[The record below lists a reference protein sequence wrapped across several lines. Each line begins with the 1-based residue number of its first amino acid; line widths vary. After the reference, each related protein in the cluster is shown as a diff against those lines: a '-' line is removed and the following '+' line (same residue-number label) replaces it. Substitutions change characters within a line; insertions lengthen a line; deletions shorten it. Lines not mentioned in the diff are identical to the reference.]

1 MKKYIHIIIVFMLFA
16 MGCASNKI
24 ENKPYDRFSSYT
36 SLPPNS
42 ENQKFYEYG
51 KGFLV
56 FDLLEES
63 CFYLKGSKPKVTCLF
78 HYKVYGETYREFPQD
93 FINKIKIDNVM
104 VPFSSKQL
112 DPVVNGNTIVVPLE
126 VTVGEQVFVFN
137 FNVQEVPVSLGMSYE
152 EIIEILGQPND
163 EKKYST
169 DTWSVEYRG
178 DPDFNRRFR
187 SYWELV
193 YDKFLGKKLY
203 LNQKGILEG
212 FY

>member
-1 MKKYIHIIIVFMLFA
+1 MKKYILLLIVFMLFA

-24 ENKPYDRFSSYT
+24 ENEPYNFIGSYT
-36 SLPPNS
+36 SLPPS
-42 ENQKFYEYG
+42 TENQKFYEYG
-51 KGFLV
+51 NGFLI
-56 FDLLEES
+56 FTLLDSS
-63 CFYLKGSKPKVTCLF
+63 CFYLKNSEPKVTCF
-78 HYKVYGETYREFPQD
+78 IDYKEYGKSMEEHQD
-93 FINKIKIDNVM
+93 YFIKKIKIDNVM
-104 VPFSSKQL
+104 VPVSSKQL
-112 DPVVNGNTIVVPLE
+112 DPVVNGNTRVVPLE
-126 VTVGEQVFVFN
+126 VKVGEKIFVFN
-137 FNVQEVPVSLGMSYE
+137 FNVQEVPVSLGMTYE

-163 EKKYST
+163 EKKSAT

-178 DPDFNRRFR
+178 DPDFNRRYR

>member
-1 MKKYIHIIIVFMLFA
+1 MLFA

-24 ENKPYDRFSSYT
+24 ENEPYDRFRSYT
-36 SLPPNS
+36 RLPPNS

-51 KGFLV
+51 NGFLI

-63 CFYLKGSKPKVTCLF
+63 CFYLKGSEPKVTCLF
-78 HYKVYGETYREFPQD
+78 HYKVYGEAYREFPNY

-112 DPVVNGNTIVVPLE
+112 DPVVNGNTRLVPLE
-126 VTVGEQVFVFN
+126 VTVGDQIFVFN
-137 FNVQEVPVSLGMSYE
+137 FNVKEVPVSLGMTYE
-152 EIIEILGQPND
+152 EIIGILGQPND
-163 EKKYST
+163 EKKYAT

-178 DPDFNRRFR
+178 DPDFNRRYR

-203 LNQKGILEG
+203 LNQKGLLEG